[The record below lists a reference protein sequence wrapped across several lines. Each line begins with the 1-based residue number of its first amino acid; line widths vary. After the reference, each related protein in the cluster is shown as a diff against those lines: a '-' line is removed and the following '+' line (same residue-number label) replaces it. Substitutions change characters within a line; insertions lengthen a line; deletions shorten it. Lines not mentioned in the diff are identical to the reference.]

1 MKKWLMLCV
10 MSLVL
15 LCTAV
20 PAYAVDVFIDGKPLQ
35 SDVPPQIV
43 SGRTMVPLRA
53 VFEALNADVRFE
65 REEGQASANIWIYKD
80 KKTIGLS
87 MNMTTGQGWPATYV
101 IDNSTGTEKRSNIYL
116 DSPPYLYGGRT
127 MVPLRF
133 IAESFGANVDYN
145 NGVVRIVTQGSGQF
159 SETYKSVL
167 EGGMPARLSQSDKDY
182 LRKAVR
188 DSDTFIDRDNKIL
201 DFASLVT
208 RQPVNNRSEGYE
220 LISKDYLLMFPT
232 FNGLQE
238 ASFNMTNPELKDTLS
253 NLNKII
259 PLYTD
264 TCAKAYGRAAYT
276 GTLSELDAQMI
287 YGRANIIIKDAK
299 IIEAYR
305 DQL

>member
-65 REEGQASANIWIYKD
+65 REEGHTSANIWIYKD
-80 KKTIGLS
+80 KRTIGLS
-87 MNMTTGQGWPATYV
+87 MDMTTGQGWPATYV

-159 SETYKSVL
+159 SEAYKSVL

-188 DSDTFIDRDNKIL
+188 DLDTFIERDKEIL

-220 LISKDYLLMFPT
+220 LISKDYLLTFPT
-232 FNGLQE
+232 FSGLQE
-238 ASFNMTNPELKDTLS
+238 ASFEMTNPELKDTLS
-253 NLNKII
+253 DLNKII
-259 PLYTD
+259 SLYTD

-276 GTLSELDAQMI
+276 GKLSELDAQMI
-287 YGRANIIIKDAK
+287 YGRANLIIKDAK